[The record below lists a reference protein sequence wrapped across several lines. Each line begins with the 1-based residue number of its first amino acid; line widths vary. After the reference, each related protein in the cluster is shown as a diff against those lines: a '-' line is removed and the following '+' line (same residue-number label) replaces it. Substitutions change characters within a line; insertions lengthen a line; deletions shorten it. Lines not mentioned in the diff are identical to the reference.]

1 MFVPRENAVNPV
13 FFACYLSERV
23 VKYGNDNSFA
33 AILNSETLKNR
44 LKPMKKTMERVWDFL
59 QVAGFVLFFWGMGGG
74 LAFFLLFGE
83 PRGIMD
89 SVIGAA
95 LLLDLAVMLVWF
107 LWGIISN
114 RRENREEEEP
124 ETAGEPAANAPVR
137 HHVSY
142 FGFLIAAALILMF
155 LGSCFGKEKS
165 PEYRYRIMKSY
176 EEGMKAYAEQDYPA
190 AVESF
195 KFAAEKG
202 HTKARF
208 QLGKCYYEGTGVEK
222 DDAKAVEWLRRASYG
237 DPGATE
243 LLERVER
250 EMLAR
255 AREERRADE

>member
-1 MFVPRENAVNPV
+1 
-13 FFACYLSERV
+13 
-23 VKYGNDNSFA
+23 
-33 AILNSETLKNR
+33 
-44 LKPMKKTMERVWDFL
+44 
-59 QVAGFVLFFWGMGGG
+59 
-74 LAFFLLFGE
+74 
-83 PRGIMD
+83 MD
-89 SVIGAA
+89 CVIGMA

-107 LWGIISN
+107 LWGIFSS
-114 RRENREEEEP
+114 RRANREKEEP
-124 ETAGEPAANAPVR
+124 ENADESAANAPVR

-142 FGFLIAAALILMF
+142 VGFLIAAALILMF
-155 LGSCFGKEKS
+155 LGSCFGKERS

-176 EEGMKAYAEQDYPA
+176 EAGMRAYAEQDYPA

-195 KFAAEKG
+195 MFAADRG

-208 QLGKCYYEGTGVEK
+208 QLGKCYYEGAGVEK

>member
-1 MFVPRENAVNPV
+1 M
-13 FFACYLSERV
+13 L
-23 VKYGNDNSFA
+23 
-33 AILNSETLKNR
+33 LNSETLKNR
-44 LKPMKKTMERVWDFL
+44 LNPMKKTMEKVWDFL
-59 QVAGFVLFFWGMGGG
+59 QVAGFVLFFWGFGGALG
-74 LAFFLLFGE
+74 FFLLFME

-89 SVIGAA
+89 CVIGTA

-107 LWGIISN
+107 LWGILP
-114 RRENREEEEP
+114 RRKMNPENAEP
-124 ETAGEPAANAPVR
+124 ETADGPAATEPIK

-142 FGFLIAAALILMF
+142 VGFLIAAALILMF

-165 PEYRYRIMKSY
+165 PEYRYKIRKSY
-176 EEGMKAYAEQDYPA
+176 EDGMKAYAEQDYSA

-195 KFAAEKG
+195 KFAAERG

>member
-1 MFVPRENAVNPV
+1 
-13 FFACYLSERV
+13 
-23 VKYGNDNSFA
+23 
-33 AILNSETLKNR
+33 LNSEKLKNR
-44 LKPMKKTMERVWDFL
+44 LDPMKKTMEKVWDFL
-59 QVAGFVLFFWGMGGG
+59 QVAGVVLFFWGMGGVLG
-74 LAFFLLFGE
+74 FFLLFAE

-89 SVIGAA
+89 SIIGAA
-95 LLLDLAVMLVWF
+95 LLLDLAVLPVWL
-107 LWGIISN
+107 LWGIFSN
-114 RRENREEEEP
+114 RRTNAENEKTGISEG
-124 ETAGEPAANAPVR
+124 TNANGEIK

-142 FGFLIAAALILMF
+142 VGFFFAAALILMF

-176 EEGMKAYAEQDYPA
+176 EDGMKAYAEQDYPA

-195 KFAAEKG
+195 KFAAERG

-237 DPGATE
+237 DPGAKE
-243 LLERVER
+243 LLDRVER

-255 AREERRADE
+255 AWEERRE